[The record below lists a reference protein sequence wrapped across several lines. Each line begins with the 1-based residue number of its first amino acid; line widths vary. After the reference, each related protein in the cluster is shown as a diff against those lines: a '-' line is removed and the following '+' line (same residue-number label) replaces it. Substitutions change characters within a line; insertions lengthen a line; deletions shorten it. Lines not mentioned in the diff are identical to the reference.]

1 MTMRKKILIVGPCA
15 AESAAQMET
24 VARSLADVLQDASS
38 RRFEWVLRAGLW
50 KPRSRP
56 ASFQGVGAEGLPWL
70 TSAADSLAC
79 PAATEVAQPEH
90 LMAAYKAG
98 IRHFWIG
105 ARTTSNPFMI
115 EALAGTDVA
124 DKQSVTWYVKNPT
137 SPDISLWRGAI
148 ERLKDA
154 GYTNLCAIHRGFA
167 LGEHTTTI
175 YRNAPVWSQAIEMK
189 RLYPAMPMLTD
200 ASHIAGHAEH
210 VAEVAEQAMR
220 MGMDGLMIE
229 VHPDPQNA
237 LSDAG
242 QQLTPEVLRALV
254 QRLAMMKA
262 DAQISES
269 AELTTL
275 RQQIDETDDELWA
288 LMCRRM
294 DISRRIGEYKRRHGM
309 PVLQQV
315 RYDELLR
322 RRMQWAQE
330 HGIQPEAAKRIMD
343 IIHEQSVL
351 AQV

>member
-1 MTMRKKILIVGPCA
+1 
-15 AESAAQMET
+15 MEA
-24 VARSLADVLQDASS
+24 VVRSLAAVLHGSPAQ
-38 RRFEWVLRAGLW
+38 RFDILVRAGLW

-70 TSAADSLAC
+70 AAAATNLAF

-90 LMAAYKAG
+90 LTAAYEAG

-105 ARTTSNPFMI
+105 ARTTSNPFMV
-115 EALAGTDVA
+115 EALANTPVD

-137 SPDISLWRGAI
+137 SPDIALWCGAI

-154 GYTNLCAIHRGFA
+154 GYSNLRAIHRGFA

-175 YRNAPVWSQAIEMK
+175 YRNVPVWSVAIEFK
-189 RLYPAMPMLTD
+189 RLYPSIPMLTD
-200 ASHIAGHAEH
+200 ASHIAGRAEH
-210 VAEVAEQAMR
+210 VAEVAEQAIR

-229 VHPDPQNA
+229 VHPDPQSA

-242 QQLTPEVLRALV
+242 QQLTPDELHTLL
-254 QRLAMMKA
+254 QRLGQVNAT
-262 DAQISES
+262 AQPEES
-269 AELTTL
+269 VELTTL

-288 LMCRRM
+288 LLHRRM
-294 DISRRIGEYKRRHGM
+294 DISRRIGEYKRLHGM
-309 PVLQQV
+309 PVLQQT
-315 RYDELLR
+315 RYDELLK
-322 RRMQWAQE
+322 RRMQWAEE
-330 HGIQPEAAKRIMD
+330 HGIAPEAAKQIMD